1 LQGPEPFGFAHTV
14 PVSFREGGLREGNP
28 RMRVL
33 LDPAVALTTLAGNSP
48 DPV

>member
-1 LQGPEPFGFAHTV
+1 LRSPEPFGFAQG
-14 PVSFREGGLREGNP
+14 RLREGNP

-33 LDPAVALTTLAGNSP
+33 LDPAAALTTLAGYSP